1 MTENTN
7 NTNATATALPV
18 LVTGGTGKTGRRVAD
33 RLTALGREVRIGSR
47 SAEIPFDWDDRSTW
61 DAAVSG
67 VSAIYLAYAPDAGFP
82 GAAEIIG
89 SFAEK
94 AVAAGVTRIVLLTGR
109 GEAGAEV
116 TEKAVA
122 AVPGIE
128 LTIVRAAVFAQ
139 NFSEGFLV
147 ESVQAGVLAF
157 PAGTVAEPFID
168 VDDIAD
174 VAVAA
179 LTDER
184 HIGELYELTG
194 PRLVTFAE
202 AAAEIAGAIGR
213 HVEYVPLTVEEF
225 RAGMIE
231 HGVPADAAGQLA
243 ELMREIMDGH
253 NAHLADG
260 VRRALGREARDFAV
274 YVRDA
279 NAAGAWG

>member
-1 MTENTN
+1 MTQNTN
-7 NTNATATALPV
+7 STTAPV
-18 LVTGGTGKTGRRVAD
+18 LVTGGTGKTGRRVAA
-33 RLTALGREVRIGSR
+33 RLTALGREVRLGSR
-47 SAEIPFDWDDRSTW
+47 SSEIPFDWEDRSTW
-61 DAAVSG
+61 AAAIDG
-67 VSAIYLAYAPDAGFP
+67 TSAIYLAYAPDAGFP
-82 GAAEIIG
+82 GADEIIG
-89 SFAEK
+89 SFASQ

-116 TEKAVA
+116 TEKTVA
-122 AVPGIE
+122 AVPGIQ

-157 PAGTVAEPFID
+157 PAGDVAEPFID

-179 LTDER
+179 LTDDK

-202 AAAEIAGAIGR
+202 AAAEIGAVIGK
-213 HVEYVPLTVEEF
+213 HVEYVPLTPEQF
-225 RAGMIE
+225 RDGMVE
-231 HGVPADAAGQLA
+231 HGVPAEFAAALA

-253 NAHLADG
+253 NAHVADG
-260 VRRALGREARDFAV
+260 VRRALGREARDFSE
-274 YVRDA
+274 YVRTADA
-279 NAAGAWG
+279 VGAWG